1 MGYTHYW
8 TLARPI
14 TADEVA
20 AVGNDIRD
28 IIAASGIPIAYEY
41 DEPSKAPQLDASL
54 IHYNGVGADGHETF
68 YIKAEKSGVTNQPGM
83 VGFAFCKTAAKP
95 YDVVVVASL
104 LALKDRL
111 GDTVRVSSGG
121 DAADW
126 ADGHRL
132 AIRALGRFVPSPLDV
147 LGESEDA

>member
-14 TADEVA
+14 TAEEVGA
-20 AVGNDIRD
+20 LAEDIRK
-28 IIAASGIPIAYEY
+28 IIAASDVPIAVG
-41 DEPSKAPQLDASL
+41 QLDSAA
-54 IHYNGVGADGHETF
+54 IHYNGVLDDGHETF
-68 YIKAEKSGVTNQPGM
+68 YIKAEKSGITNEPGM

-111 GDTVRVSSGG
+111 KADVKVSSDG
-121 DAADW
+121 DVADW
-126 ADGHRL
+126 QDGHRL
-132 AIRALGRFVPSPLDV
+132 ASKALGRIVPSPAWALD
-147 LGESEDA
+147 SE

>member
-28 IIAASGIPIAYEY
+28 IILASELPIVYEY
-41 DEPSKAPQLDASL
+41 DETDKAPVLDANL
-54 IHYNGVGADGHETF
+54 IHYNGVGDDGHETF
-68 YIKAEKSGVTNQPGM
+68 YIAAGDT
-83 VGFAFCKTAAKP
+83 GFSFCKTAAKP

-111 GDTVRVSSGG
+111 GDAVRVSSDG

-126 ADGHRL
+126 AGGHRL
-132 AIRALGRFVPSPLDV
+132 AIRALGRFVPPPLDV